1 MNTTAERVKALIAT
15 TADCG
20 VEQVADDKSLSDLGL
35 DSLDRYELTLYIE
48 EAFAIEIPDEEAAP
62 LNTVGEVVAM
72 VERMVGA
79 KA

>member
-1 MNTTAERVKALIAT
+1 MNTTAERVKALIAN

-20 VEQVADDKSLSDLGL
+20 IEHVADDKSLSDLGL
-35 DSLDRYELTLYIE
+35 DSMDRYELTLHIE
-48 EAFAIEIPDEEAAP
+48 EAFDIEIPDEDAAP
-62 LNTVGEVVAM
+62 LNTVGEVVAL